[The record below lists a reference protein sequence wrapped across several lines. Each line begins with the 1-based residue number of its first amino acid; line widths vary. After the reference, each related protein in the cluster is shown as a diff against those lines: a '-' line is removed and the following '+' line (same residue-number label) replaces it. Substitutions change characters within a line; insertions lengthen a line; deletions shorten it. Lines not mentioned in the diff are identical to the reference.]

1 MRSRVDEVIEFI
13 LAAIESG
20 RFAIDGRL
28 PAEDELAQQAGASRL
43 AVREA
48 VKILAA
54 QRVLN
59 PVQGRGTF
67 VNPIGTWLSIDAM
80 IRVNQGSPMDVLLQ
94 LVEVRGYI
102 EIGAAEHFARLATDE
117 QLAQLHAHLDEM
129 VAAHHATDVPAMVAA
144 DLAFHQLIL
153 DGCGN
158 PFIAA
163 TMQPLSR
170 ALVAAR
176 RETSAIPQ
184 MREHA
189 IREHRQVLQALEGRD
204 PRAAR
209 KAMRAHMRQTADD
222 TRSYFGRVGDEASIG

>member
-43 AVREA
+43 TVREA

-102 EIGAAEHFARLATDE
+102 EIGAAEHFARVATDE

-163 TMQPLSR
+163 TMQPLSQ

-222 TRSYFGRVGDEASIG
+222 TRSYFGRIGDEASIG